1 MHCLCKHP
9 LVLNLPVRCCLPLSL
24 VKVLYVSCC
33 PWCVCQVVSAGG
45 LLVLGTSLQ
54 EGERIE
60 LQLRGRAGRQGDPGT
75 TQLMFDIS
83 DPLIT
88 NYGMQS
94 EWHRGRGTGAVIGL
108 WLQCLWMPA
117 GCQKVVQDV
126 VRPAAAAR
134 HCA

>member
-1 MHCLCKHP
+1 MPYLLCSRGKGGIYARGWDIDIGSP
-9 LVLNLPVRCCLPLSL
+9 L
-24 VKVLYVSCC
+24 
-33 PWCVCQVVSAGG
+33 CVCLFVPTSLSVCAGSPSPHKPPPQVVAAGG

-75 TQLMFDIS
+75 THLMFDVS

-94 EWHRGRGTGAVIGL
+94 E
-108 WLQCLWMPA
+108 CD
-117 GCQKVVQDV
+117 C
-126 VRPAAAAR
+126 
-134 HCA
+134 